1 MHYTVQGLIEER
13 EHSELRSSKIVITD
27 DTIDYKVGLNDK
39 HL

>member
-1 MHYTVQGLIEER
+1 MHYTIQGLIEER
-13 EHSELRSSKIVITD
+13 KHSELRSSKIVITD